1 MTSQDRA
8 NHLLSLDQQARRM
21 NLSDAAREEILAG
34 ADLSAARPIIKRD
47 YFAAAALKAVI
58 QTCNL
63 DNKQAGESDEQ
74 MFARKALACADAL
87 IAASKTGGPEHG

>member
-34 ADLSAARPIIKRD
+34 ADLSAARPIINPANDMNTNFSGSRNPEQK
-47 YFAAAALKAVI
+47 AA
-58 QTCNL
+58 
-63 DNKQAGESDEQ
+63 
-74 MFARKALACADAL
+74 
-87 IAASKTGGPEHG
+87 

>member
-34 ADLSAARPIIKRD
+34 ADPERLARRLVTVGNH
-47 YFAAAALKAVI
+47 ALVPQPTQHHREA
-58 QTCNL
+58 
-63 DNKQAGESDEQ
+63 
-74 MFARKALACADAL
+74 
-87 IAASKTGGPEHG
+87 